1 MSDAP
6 YIIAAYS
13 VSWVILVSYA
23 IYLALRGRHSR
34 QALGEGQPGAID
46 A

>member
-13 VSWVILVSYA
+13 VSWVVLTSYA
-23 IYLALRGRHSR
+23 IYLVLRGMHARRAS
-34 QALGEGQPGAID
+34 GANSGVSD